1 MNPTALIILLCLVFG
16 AYKCA
21 DPPDDDSDNSLS
33 DEEFEPEFEVTKT
46 KFKSGKRKGEEK
58 ILVSLL
64 FGPYTFRKKVERG
77 CIYTFVCKSC
87 EELGKNIIAKA
98 ESADGE
104 NFIIIS
110 MPHPVSHDCSPS
122 SACIWARKC
131 IQAMK
136 RAVRNDPTRAIPTIY
151 EQCKSEVSRTL
162 TQDQKIAF
170 LSELSPFC
178 AIKASL
184 YRIRRERI
192 PGGPERQVSIFFS
205 QKVEAEI

>member
-1 MNPTALIILLCLVFG
+1 
-16 AYKCA
+16 
-21 DPPDDDSDNSLS
+21 
-33 DEEFEPEFEVTKT
+33 
-46 KFKSGKRKGEEK
+46 
-58 ILVSLL
+58 
-64 FGPYTFRKKVERG
+64 
-77 CIYTFVCKSC
+77 
-87 EELGKNIIAKA
+87 
-98 ESADGE
+98 
-104 NFIIIS
+104 

-192 PGGPERQVSIFFS
+192 PGGPERQISIFFS
-205 QKVEAEI
+205 KSWSWNLSWSWMCNSLFQIYFEVNSDWFIFQNGEESIVKGDFTAENGTRILVFSTDQHFKIMARARTICACLLYTSPSPRD